1 MNRKLK
7 KLLLKSQLLSIEE
20 QDMKE
25 LDQRYMHEFSQDF
38 HEELKHFRK
47 NEKDLVDE
55 QSTNSVPLST
65 LKKMHRKLA
74 RATHP
79 DINEKNLPFNEVQE
93 AYENKN
99 SGKLLSIA
107 ADLNVDI
114 SLNEKEMVA
123 IAKQLKEKKEKLQK
137 TKNTVRWVWCTS
149 DKSDAL
155 KIKIR
160 SAMGITPEVWEQIK
174 NRNK

>member
-20 QDMKE
+20 QEIKE
-25 LDQRYMHEFSQDF
+25 LDLKYIREFNHDF
-38 HEELKHFRK
+38 QEELKHFK
-47 NEKDLVDE
+47 NEKDVAEDPERNLVP
-55 QSTNSVPLST
+55 TST
-65 LKKMHRKLA
+65 LKKIHRKLA

-79 DINEKNLPFNEVQE
+79 DINKKNLPFNEVQE
-93 AYENKN
+93 AYENQN
-99 SGKLLSIA
+99 SAKLLSIA

-114 SLNEKEMVA
+114 SLNEKEIA
-123 IAKQLKEKKEKLQK
+123 AFAKQLKEKKEKIKK

-149 DKSDAL
+149 NKSDAL

-160 SAMGITPEVWEQIK
+160 DLMGITPKIWQEIK
-174 NRNK
+174 K